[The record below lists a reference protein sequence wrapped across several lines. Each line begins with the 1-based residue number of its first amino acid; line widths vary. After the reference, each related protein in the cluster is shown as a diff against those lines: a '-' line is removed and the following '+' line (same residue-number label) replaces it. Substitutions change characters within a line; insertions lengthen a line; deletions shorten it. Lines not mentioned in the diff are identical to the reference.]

1 MRAFTLLLF
10 VLTVIAGCL
19 AYYGIGALTETLRL
33 AYAYLLLSTVACGL
47 INLSLRPVTPRPIPA
62 QLQNEDQILR

>member
-10 VLTVIAGCL
+10 VLTVVVGCL
-19 AYYGIGALTETLRL
+19 AYYGIGALTETLKL

-47 INLSLRPVTPRPIPA
+47 INLTIRPATPRRVPA
-62 QLQNEDQILR
+62 RVQNTSELGR